1 MNVVVPPDRLLL
13 DMDLA
18 APSFRRGEIE
28 GRWRHV
34 NTQWPHVIIA
44 VSIPPTASGP
54 AEFGFRFECTGY
66 RQTPVT
72 AQPWDIAAN
81 APLPRA
87 KWPAGGAIVSSVFRP
102 DWKHGHC
109 LYLPC
114 DRMSIEGHDQ
124 WRTQHP
130 SRLWQP
136 SRGIICY
143 LEQIYDLFHE
153 SDYSGVLG
161 A

>member
-1 MNVVVPPDRLLL
+1 MNVVVQPDRLLL

-18 APSFRRGEIE
+18 AASFRCGEIE
-28 GRWRHV
+28 GRWRHIA
-34 NTQWPHVIIA
+34 TQWPYVIIA
-44 VSIPPTASGP
+44 ISAPPRPSGP
-54 AEFGFRFECTGY
+54 TEFGFRFECTGY
-66 RQTPVT
+66 RQRPVT
-72 AQPWDIAAN
+72 AQPWDIATDT
-81 APLPRA
+81 PLPRA
-87 KWPAGGAIVSSVFRP
+87 NWPTGTAIVPSVFRF

-114 DRMSIEGHDQ
+114 DRLSIEGHDQ

-143 LEQIYDLFHE
+143 LEQLYDLFHE

>member
-1 MNVVVPPDRLLL
+1 MTILVPPGLTLLSQ
-13 DMDLA
+13 DLA
-18 APSFRRGEIE
+18 APEFRCGEVE

-34 NTQWPHVIIA
+34 RTVWPHAVIA
-44 VSIPPTASGP
+44 VSAPPRPFAPNEYS
-54 AEFGFRFECTGY
+54 FRFECSGY

-81 APLPRA
+81 APLQPCR
-87 KWPAGGAIVSSVFRP
+87 WPSGRSIVSSVFRP
-102 DWKHGHC
+102 GWKQGQC

-114 DRMSIEGHDQ
+114 DRMSIEGHDH
-124 WRTQHP
+124 WRSQHP

-143 LEQIYDLFHE
+143 LEQIYELLNQ
-153 SDYSGVLG
+153 SDYAGLAG